1 MAFKSEQVINLLKER
16 IEKEGKDYV
25 KKVGGTYLFVVK
37 KDGAEKCW
45 LVDLKNGNGGI
56 KDGKAKAD
64 CTITTDDESFFGLFT
79 GKANPQELFFAGKL
93 KIDGDMGLAMSLSAV
108 TEGAK
113 L

>member
-1 MAFKSEQVINLLKER
+1 MAFKSEQVMKLLAER
-16 IEKEGKDYV
+16 IAKEGANYV
-25 KKVGGTYLFVVK
+25 KKVGGTYSFVVTK
-37 KDGAEKCW
+37 GTEEKAW
-45 LVDLKNGNGGI
+45 LVDLKSGSGSV
-56 KDGKAKAD
+56 KEGKVPAD

-79 GKANPQELFFAGKL
+79 GKANPQELFFGGKL